1 MAKKQFLPALAK
13 AVWNDPYDH
22 QEMGEYQR
30 GDDKVL
36 LNEHACDV
44 AAVMKQLLQRSEVRE
59 RLVENLSY
67 VNIYRLSFLA
77 GLHDAGKVN
86 TAFQRDIY
94 DVLESEEE
102 GYGPLSPHCSTLWA
116 VLVQPAESWTQ
127 RVGPPGRKALAVHD
141 AGLVAALERLVDP
154 ATRGDPTGPLRWT
167 CSSAARLARELQD
180 AGHRVSE
187 RSVNRLLHE
196 LGYSLQANR
205 KTLEGKQ
212 HPDRDAQFNHINP
225 GAGFSA
231 ATAAS
236 GVGGHEEEGSC
247 RTLQERGPAGRR
259 PLPRP
264 LMRARRCRRC
274 CSTTSAQRGFS
285 RRRPSCY
292 IGKRSSRTTTA
303 ENLRLRTL
311 RSSSLFSVPKNG
323 CISGTTTGFSLRPPV
338 SGAFWSHWVSRFRG

>member
-116 VLVQPAESWTQ
+116 VLVQPAESWTPACWPETAPKAVDACKTVQ
-127 RVGPPGRKALAVHD
+127 ALLLNDERSAWFQSPQTELLYWKEILSHHDGRKLKTKDPEKLEPVLCPEEWVHLWHD
-141 AGLVAALERLVDP
+141 NGFFSPSASLRSLLVTLGIAFPRLS
-154 ATRGDPTGPLRWT
+154 GG
-167 CSSAARLARELQD
+167 
-180 AGHRVSE
+180 
-187 RSVNRLLHE
+187 
-196 LGYSLQANR
+196 
-205 KTLEGKQ
+205 
-212 HPDRDAQFNHINP
+212 
-225 GAGFSA
+225 
-231 ATAAS
+231 ATA
-236 GVGGHEEEGSC
+236 
-247 RTLQERGPAGRR
+247 T
-259 PLPRP
+259 
-264 LMRARRCRRC
+264 
-274 CSTTSAQRGFS
+274 
-285 RRRPSCY
+285 
-292 IGKRSSRTTTA
+292 
-303 ENLRLRTL
+303 
-311 RSSSLFSVPKNG
+311 
-323 CISGTTTGFSLRPPV
+323 
-338 SGAFWSHWVSRFRG
+338 